1 MPISLAN
8 IIDREQGATS
18 QEHKTQ
24 NDTEFSK
31 MDNATKQMRT
41 EKTGSKETHGGAVKK
56 KLAANTNLG
65 LNIHVRR

>member
-31 MDNATKQMRT
+31 MD
-41 EKTGSKETHGGAVKK
+41 HKK
-56 KLAANTNLG
+56 KDGKFRGA
-65 LNIHVRR
+65 

>member
-31 MDNATKQMRT
+31 MD
-41 EKTGSKETHGGAVKK
+41 HKK
-56 KLAANTNLG
+56 KDGKFRGAWDMDKTEIG
-65 LNIHVRR
+65 LSIHKTIFKKL

>member
-31 MDNATKQMRT
+31 MDHKKRMENFEEHETWTRRRLAYRFTKQF
-41 EKTGSKETHGGAVKK
+41 SKSC
-56 KLAANTNLG
+56 N
-65 LNIHVRR
+65 